1 MSFPARRVTALRI
14 LCELR
19 LDREDLHN
27 VVEHALHPPKKTKA
41 ERKAIAAAEKA
52 GRRLDPEPQ
61 MPTMEQM
68 RREPLALDS
77 SGLMYWYLDYH
88 NTTGAPR
95 MPPHTAP
102 DTEKVKPKAGLAGR
116 RCHGH
121 APGSFCATDADC
133 RINCEESFAW
143 VLCVTAKSSSMG
155 PAADLKPHKHA
166 SAAVFSSI
174 P

>member
-41 ERKAIAAAEKA
+41 ERKALAAAEKA
-52 GRRLDPEPQ
+52 GRKLYPEPQ

-88 NTTGAPR
+88 NTTGTHL
-95 MPPHTAP
+95 MPLHSDTN
-102 DTEKVKPKAGLAGR
+102 TEKSRSRGGSAGR
-116 RCHGH
+116 QCHQ
-121 APGSFCATDADC
+121 ACPCSFCAECHRLPVDC
-133 RINCEESFAW
+133 KALVAW
-143 VLCVTAKSSSMG
+143 HWL
-155 PAADLKPHKHA
+155 H
-166 SAAVFSSI
+166 
-174 P
+174 

>member
-1 MSFPARRVTALRI
+1 MTALRI

-52 GRRLDPEPQ
+52 GRKLDPEPQ

-88 NTTGAPR
+88 NTTGTPLMPLCLCTQHRELRPR
-95 MPPHTAP
+95 VARQEGPCPCSSCADRALTAASIA
-102 DTEKVKPKAGLAGR
+102 KNMSHGFLHVMANSS
-116 RCHGH
+116 CHWSSKSCH
-121 APGSFCATDADC
+121 RTCMSSAA
-133 RINCEESFAW
+133 
-143 VLCVTAKSSSMG
+143 AKS
-155 PAADLKPHKHA
+155 
-166 SAAVFSSI
+166 
-174 P
+174 